1 MPEENV
7 VEDPDLE
14 ANDPVYPTLAYLLR
28 HRHITEKRIHS
39 KPQREDIPHKNNLV
53 KTCCE

>member
-14 ANDPVYPTLAYLLR
+14 ANDPVYPTLAYLV
-28 HRHITEKRIHS
+28 ITEKRIHS
-39 KPQREDIPHKNNLV
+39 IPQREDIPHKNNWV
-53 KTCCE
+53 NTCCE